1 MEKKKSTEYLQSLKK
16 SIVQNVNIKEIF
28 TEEELNII
36 LDEFYLIED
45 KSLIDQKR
53 GSNPINSNDSRKKNT
68 IKINGFICDRSYF
81 ILNVLKMSSDKLKNN
96 NLEYLA
102 KAVDW

>member
-1 MEKKKSTEYLQSLKK
+1 MEKKKSTEYLNSLKK
-16 SIVQNVNIKEIF
+16 SIVQNVDIKEIF

-36 LDEFYLIED
+36 LDELYLIED

-53 GSNPINSNDSRKKNT
+53 SSNSINSTDSRKRNSL
-68 IKINGFICDRSYF
+68 KINGFLCDRSTF
-81 ILNVLKMSSDKLKNN
+81 ILNVLKISSDKLRTN

-102 KAVDW
+102 KGVDW

>member
-1 MEKKKSTEYLQSLKK
+1 MEKKKSAEYLQSLKK

-36 LDEFYLIED
+36 LDEFCLIED
-45 KSLIDQKR
+45 KALIDQKR
-53 GSNPINSNDSRKKNT
+53 GSHSINSSDSRKRNSL
-68 IKINGFICDRSYF
+68 KINGFICERANF
-81 ILNVLKMSSDKLKNN
+81 ILKVLKISSEKLRNN

-102 KAVDW
+102 KGVDW